1 MTPNGGGTRAF
12 VHIKAFSN
20 RHRRPVNGDGIIY
33 ELSKDPDN
41 RFRAVNIR
49 YKPDPSAARRRG
61 TARPGMRPSLGG
73 LIALGFVG
81 TLLALFALGRV
92 PAAVVLTYLSLS
104 VATFLAYA
112 VDKSAA
118 THNRWRTKES
128 TLIGLGLFGGWPG
141 ALLGQKV
148 FRHKTKKAEFQ
159 LAFWISVLINCGA
172 FVWLLTDEGAEYLRS
187 LIG

>member
-20 RHRRPVNGDGIIY
+20 RRRRPMNGDGIIY
-33 ELSKDPDN
+33 ELSKDSNN
-41 RFRAVNIR
+41 RVRAINIR
-49 YKPDPSAARRRG
+49 YQADPSTTRKRG
-61 TARPGMRPSLGG
+61 TARPAVRQSPGG
-73 LIALGFVG
+73 LVALAFVG
-81 TLLALFALGRV
+81 ALLALFLLGRV
-92 PAAVVLTYLSLS
+92 PTAVVLAYVSLS
-104 VATFLAYA
+104 VATFFAYA
-112 VDKSAA
+112 IDKSAA